1 MSILIERLNKI
12 KSNISSMN
20 LDYEPEIVAVSKTFS
35 MDHIKPII
43 NEGHVHFGENKVQE
57 ALSKWKSVK
66 IENAKIKL
74 HMLGKLQSNKAK
86 KAIEIF
92 DFIHS
97 LDNADLANKLS
108 KYETSINKKLNYF
121 IQVNIGMESQKSG
134 IAPNKVKSFFEHCK
148 SLNMNVIGLMAIPPN
163 DDNTDKYFKEMNE
176 LNKSIGLKELSLGMS
191 QDYLLSLKHKSTF
204 LRIGSAIFG
213 ERFK

>member
-12 KSNISSMN
+12 KSNISSLN

-35 MDHIKPII
+35 IDHIKPII
-43 NEGHVHFGENKVQE
+43 DEGHVHFGENKVQE
-57 ALSKWKSVK
+57 AISKWKSVK
-66 IENAKIKL
+66 IKNTKIKL

-86 KAIEIF
+86 KAVEIF

-97 LDNADLANKLS
+97 LDNPDLANKLS
-108 KYETSINKKLNYF
+108 KFEKSINKKLSYF

-134 IAPNKVKSFFEHCK
+134 IEPDKVKPFFEHCK

-163 DDNTDKYFKEMNE
+163 LYASKSFKDPLYVPIGVLNAAVITTSFGFLVITNT
-176 LNKSIGLKELSLGMS
+176 
-191 QDYLLSLKHKSTF
+191 T
-204 LRIGSAIFG
+204 
-213 ERFK
+213 

>member
-1 MSILIERLNKI
+1 MSILVERLNKI

-20 LDYEPEIVAVSKTFS
+20 LDYKPEIVAVSKTFS
-35 MDHIKPII
+35 IEHINPII

-57 ALSKWKSVK
+57 ALLKWKSVK
-66 IENAKIKL
+66 IQNKKIKL
-74 HMLGKLQSNKAK
+74 HMIGKLQSNKAK
-86 KAIEIF
+86 KAVKIF

-97 LDNADLANKLS
+97 LDNADLADKLS
-108 KYETSINKKLNYF
+108 KYESSINKKINYF

-134 IAPNKVKSFFEHCK
+134 IAPNKVKPFLEHCK

-163 DDNTDKYFKEMNE
+163 DDNTDKHFNDMNE

-204 LRIGSAIFG
+204 LRIGSSIFG